1 MDASLNTSVIPSEDA
16 ALPPVFQQLQQRIHE
31 AFDKKPEC
39 FEPVLKAKNP
49 SPALVRRLSHVKRF
63 LELWTADPD
72 IRARAA
78 ADAQATIDSLGL
90 DLVAEEIR
98 FLYDEP
104 YCLERLRTKGWKA
117 PLIVQQYRLW
127 CIEKTLYR
135 ERSRIQLGTP
145 ALARHRAWR
154 DRQIQRSKGQLGHS
168 HAINIVHAPLA
179 IELSDGCSVG
189 CWFCGVSAEKRKR
202 DFEWNDENA
211 ALWSGVVT
219 ALKDTIGPGARQGF
233 CYWATD
239 PLDNPDYEKFCT
251 EFARITGRFPQTTT
265 AQAHKH
271 IERVRALLG
280 HSKSL
285 GCEINRF
292 SILSLPILKK
302 IHEAFTPEELLW
314 TELITQNMEAT
325 SMQSNSGRARNS
337 SRLEKKAA
345 QVENLPSSWKEA
357 PGTIA
362 CVSGF
367 LLNMVNRS
375 VRLVTPAP
383 CDDRWPNG
391 YWILEEA
398 EFRDADDLR
407 GILQGMI
414 ERHMHSMP
422 RLDDT
427 MAFRRDLRFLEK
439 EDGFE
444 LHSWGLVHTFE
455 ADEAKLAIARS
466 LAVGNSTARAIILDA
481 EDTHGMPSE
490 EALIFLC
497 QLFDAGLLNEEP
509 SVTHATQ
516 NKTQHA
522 ESPTT

>member
-1 MDASLNTSVIPSEDA
+1 MVALSNISVIPSEDSD
-16 ALPPVFQQLQQRIHE
+16 LPPVFQQLQQRIHE

-72 IRARAA
+72 IRARTA

-90 DLVAEEIR
+90 NLIAEEIR

-104 YCLERLRTKGWKA
+104 YCLERVRTKGWKA

-154 DRQIQRSKGQLGHS
+154 DRQIQRSKGQLGQS
-168 HAINIVHAPLA
+168 HAINIVHAPFA
-179 IELSDGCSVG
+179 VELSDGCSVG

-202 DFEWNDENA
+202 DFEWNEENA

-271 IERVRALLG
+271 IERVRQLLG

-302 IHEAFTPEELLW
+302 IHDAFTPEELLW

-337 SRLEKKAA
+337 SRLEKK
-345 QVENLPSSWKEA
+345 P
-357 PGTIA
+357 PGLKN
-362 CVSGF
+362 CPLRGKKP
-367 LLNMVNRS
+367 
-375 VRLVTPAP
+375 PAP
-383 CDDRWPNG
+383 SP
-391 YWILEEA
+391 A
-398 EFRDADDLR
+398 
-407 GILQGMI
+407 
-414 ERHMHSMP
+414 SP
-422 RLDDT
+422 
-427 MAFRRDLRFLEK
+427 
-439 EDGFE
+439 GF
-444 LHSWGLVHTFE
+444 S
-455 ADEAKLAIARS
+455 
-466 LAVGNSTARAIILDA
+466 
-481 EDTHGMPSE
+481 
-490 EALIFLC
+490 
-497 QLFDAGLLNEEP
+497 
-509 SVTHATQ
+509 
-516 NKTQHA
+516 
-522 ESPTT
+522 